1 MSQLENQNN
10 AGQQVPFIP
19 QDLPFNTEQR
29 QWLGGFLAGLH
40 SKLLVVEGQAPQTIA
55 AVSSRPITIIYG
67 TQTGNA
73 EAIADQAAEQARAQG
88 LSPVILDMDDIELSQ
103 LTSIERLLIV
113 TSTYGEGEMPDNAQ
127 ALWDTIS
134 DQSAPQLT
142 QLNYSV
148 LALGDTSY
156 DEFCLAGKLWDERLA
171 QLGAT
176 RISDRI
182 DCDVDYEAP
191 AQAWVERI
199 MPIIK
204 DKGSDDAGSTAASS
218 AAPSNTMAAK
228 PAKSKYTRNNP
239 LMATLSRKEVLTHT
253 DSSKEVMHFEFSLG
267 DSGESYQAGDAL
279 NIIARNRADLVNS
292 LLSFFAVD
300 GAQIAANDKTYTA
313 LLTQELEVRT
323 PSKELVVT
331 IAKLSADQTFI
342 DLTSSDDKAALADF
356 LWGKDSLD
364 LLLQYQGAL
373 TGNFS
378 IDDFIA
384 LCKPLAARAYSISSS
399 IKKHPGEVHLT
410 IGSVRYHAQDRDHNG
425 VCSTYLADIAEE
437 GDSIACYFSPNKN
450 FAVPND
456 SSLPIIMVGPGTGI
470 APFRAFLEEREA
482 TQASGANW
490 LFFGDRNSAT
500 DFLYR
505 DELTQMQRS
514 GLLNQLDL
522 AFSRD
527 QREKV
532 YVQDKMR
539 EQGAQLYHYLE
550 QGGYFYICGDALR
563 MAKDVDA
570 ALHDVLAQHGAM
582 SAEQAID
589 YVNALKKNKRY
600 VRDVY

>member
-40 SKLLVVEGQAPQTIA
+40 SKLLVVEGSTPQTAA

-73 EAIADQAAEQARAQG
+73 ETVAEQAAEQARAQG
-88 LSPVILDMDDIELSQ
+88 LSPVVLDMDDLELSQ

-127 ALWDTIS
+127 ALWDAIS
-134 DQSAPQLT
+134 DQGAPQLT

-171 QLGAT
+171 ELGAT
-176 RISDRI
+176 RISERI

-191 AQAWVERI
+191 AESWIDKVI
-199 MPIIK
+199 PIIK
-204 DKGSDDAGSTAASS
+204 EKGSDDSDS
-218 AAPSNTMAAK
+218 AAPAEIMAAK

-239 LMATLSRKEVLTHT
+239 LMATLSRKAVLTHT

-267 DSGESYQAGDAL
+267 DTGETYQAGDAL
-279 NIIARNRADLVNS
+279 NIIALNRVDLVDS

-300 GAQIAANDKTYTA
+300 GAQSAPNDKTYTQ
-313 LLTQELEVRT
+313 LLTQDLEVRT
-323 PSKELVVT
+323 PSKELVVK
-331 IAKLSADQTFI
+331 IAQLSADQAFI
-342 DLTSSDDKAALADF
+342 DLTNGDNKAALAEH
-356 LWGKDSLD
+356 LWGKDALD
-364 LLLQYQGAL
+364 LLLQYQEAL
-373 TGNFS
+373 TGQFS
-378 IDDFIA
+378 INEFIV

-399 IKKHPGEVHLT
+399 INKHPGEVHLT

-450 FAVPND
+450 FAIPVD
-456 SSLPIIMVGPGTGI
+456 DSLPIIMVGPGTGI
-470 APFRAFLEEREA
+470 APFRAFLEEREV
-482 TQASGANW
+482 TKASGANW
-490 LFFGDRNSAT
+490 LFFGDRNSQT

-505 DELTQMQRS
+505 DELTQMQQS
-514 GLLNQLDL
+514 GLLSQLDL

-527 QREKV
+527 QKEKV

-539 EQGAQLYHYLE
+539 EQGAQLYSYLE

-570 ALHDVLAQHGAM
+570 ALHDVIAQHGDM
-582 SAEQAID
+582 SVEQATD

>member
-490 LFFGDRNSAT
+490 LFFGDRNSET

>member
-191 AQAWVERI
+191 AQAWVEKVI
-199 MPIIK
+199 PIIK

-356 LWGKDSLD
+356 LWGKDTLD
-364 LLLQYQGAL
+364 LLLQYHEAL
-373 TGNFS
+373 TDKLS